1 MTPQWLII
9 EYEIKGLETSWSF
22 KVQTG
27 RLTDDLVMIWDQI
40 GGPVALDKGPVD
52 GDGPCRT
59 HAQEGYDELKICV
72 DLGQLEV
79 CPEKDGWLRGS
90 GKSVHEEGEV
100 PNALFDEANGSVSAE
115 VGVVSSERPSRDEEL
130 DQILAVVEKKFVDS
144 VAVEKELVNSVAM
157 EKVDTG
163 MVNDS
168 FASIFKN
175 HKHSIKTRS
184 SKIQPFESNQVSTL
198 GKAHKQACNAE
209 DEIAKTMEIGVLLG
223 FDFNGIE
230 KELVDVIARREKDDV
245 ARFNEVNDL

>member
-1 MTPQWLII
+1 MVLFFISQ
-9 EYEIKGLETSWSF
+9 
-22 KVQTG
+22 KVWG
-27 RLTDDLVMIWDQI
+27 ECSKRDINLSASDSVLRDQI

-163 MVNDS
+163 LGV
-168 FASIFKN
+168 F
-175 HKHSIKTRS
+175 S
-184 SKIQPFESNQVSTL
+184 SV
-198 GKAHKQACNAE
+198 
-209 DEIAKTMEIGVLLG
+209 
-223 FDFNGIE
+223 
-230 KELVDVIARREKDDV
+230 V
-245 ARFNEVNDL
+245 ARSGFYLCLGVCSVLSSWPQ